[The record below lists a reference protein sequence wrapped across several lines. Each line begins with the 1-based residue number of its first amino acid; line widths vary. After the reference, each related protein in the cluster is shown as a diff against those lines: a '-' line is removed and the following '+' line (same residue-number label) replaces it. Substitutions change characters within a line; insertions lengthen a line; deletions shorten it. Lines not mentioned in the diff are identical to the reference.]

1 MLTFRQAT
9 IADIDRCFEIE
20 STAYASDEAAS
31 REKIALR
38 IAQYPDGFLLIET
51 GNRIIG
57 FINSGCAEN
66 VVMSDEQFKQLIG
79 HDPAAPNVVIM
90 SVVVDP
96 HYQGRGYSV
105 RLMQQFIELMRCRR
119 KQAIYLMCKAEYIR
133 FYEKFGYR
141 YLKPSAFKHGG
152 ISWYEMLLAL

>member
-1 MLTFRQAT
+1 MLTFRQAAM
-9 IADIDRCFEIE
+9 ADIDRCFAIE
-20 STAYASDEAAS
+20 ASAYAADEAAT

-38 IAQYPDGFLLIET
+38 IAQYPDGFLLMET
-51 GNRIIG
+51 ENGIIG
-57 FINSGCAEN
+57 FINSGCAEE

-90 SVVVDP
+90 SVAVDP
-96 HYQGRGYSV
+96 CYQGRGYAA
-105 RLMQQFIELMRCRR
+105 RLMRQFIELMRSRR
-119 KQAIYLMCKAEYIR
+119 KRAIYLMCKAQYIT

-152 ISWYEMLLAL
+152 VLWHEMLLAL